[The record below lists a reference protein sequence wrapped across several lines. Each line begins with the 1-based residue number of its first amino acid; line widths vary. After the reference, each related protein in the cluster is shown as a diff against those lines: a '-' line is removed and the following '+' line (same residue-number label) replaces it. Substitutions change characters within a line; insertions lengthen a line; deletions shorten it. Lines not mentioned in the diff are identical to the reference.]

1 MTSSA
6 PRFSV
11 ITPCHNT
18 GRLIT
23 DAIRSLQRQSLS
35 NWEMIV
41 VDDGS
46 SDESPA
52 IVADWALADPR
63 IRFVPLPANRG
74 AAAARN
80 IGIDLARG
88 DYVCFLDADDV
99 FAGDALATFE
109 TLLAG
114 RRLDLAKGQ
123 IAVTF
128 DDADPIRATAGVALD
143 APEAE
148 VARCRVLTLADFT
161 THAYRRGFLEDC
173 RIRFEE
179 DISVGEDR
187 LFLARAQLWCR
198 DFAATDKVVYTYRKQ
213 NSVTMEGDWTK
224 DKQASL
230 TTFLTRMRMLID
242 SRPQADRL
250 RSAFFLNS
258 FPWQCLLLA
267 RTARTAPRDGV
278 IAHAVLLR
286 AAAVAGVDAESATGQ
301 RYLRAWPR
309 LALKLRT
316 QLMNEDWDAAIWTL
330 TTEGQPRRRAA

>member
-1 MTSSA
+1 MTNPA

-11 ITPCHNT
+11 ITPCYNA

-23 DAIRSLQRQSLS
+23 EAIRSLQRQSLHD
-35 NWEMIV
+35 WEMIV

-46 SDESPA
+46 CDESPS

-63 IRFVPLPANRG
+63 IRFVPLAANRG

-80 IGIDLARG
+80 IGVGVARG

-99 FAGDALATFE
+99 FADDALETFE
-109 TLLAG
+109 GLLAG

-128 DDADPIRATAGVALD
+128 DDADPVRDVAGTAFD
-143 APEAE
+143 APDAE
-148 VARCRVLTLADFT
+148 VARCRILTQADFT

-187 LFLARAQLWCR
+187 LFLARAQLWSR
-198 DFAATDKVVYTYRKQ
+198 DFAATDKVVYVYRKQ
-213 NSVTMEGDWTK
+213 NSVTMEGEWTEE
-224 DKQASL
+224 KQASL
-230 TTFLTRMRMLID
+230 TAFLTRIRVFID

-258 FPWQCLLLA
+258 FPWQCQLLA
-267 RTARTAPRDGV
+267 RTAGTASRGDV
-278 IAHAVLLR
+278 IGHAALLR

-301 RYLRAWPR
+301 RHLRSWPKM
-309 LALKLRT
+309 ALKLRA
-316 QLMNEDWDAAIWTL
+316 QLMDEDWDGVIWTL
-330 TTEGQPRRRAA
+330 ATEGRPRRRAA